1 MNCRDAVAALVASLE
16 TATEMSDEQCAHIRT
31 CDRCRA
37 LLDSAKQFQ
46 TLLAGNGIETPSID
60 PVLAAAEEE
69 VRRRRQRRAVGICL
83 GILAILGAAV
93 AWLLIASGE
102 VPPPEAFA
110 VVGVSMVFGA
120 LALTPLFLVWY
131 FVCRSN
137 RDKPRLYKRL
147 RKGRYLSGVALGL
160 AEATKLNVSLIRAIC
175 VLLLFFDGAGFW
187 LYLILDLAMP
197 VHPEDRQHLLR
208 FKVRRWF
215 RRRMAHAENHAG

>member
-1 MNCRDAVAALVASLE
+1 MNCKDAVAALVASLE
-16 TATEMSDEQCAHIRT
+16 RATEMSDEQREHIRT
-31 CDRCRA
+31 CDRCRG

-69 VRRRRQRRAVGICL
+69 VRRRRQRRAIGICL
-83 GILAILGAAV
+83 GILAIVGAAV
-93 AWLLIASGE
+93 AWMLIASGE
-102 VPPPEAFA
+102 VRPEEAFA
-110 VVGVSMVFGA
+110 MVGVGIVIGA
-120 LALTPLFLVWY
+120 LMLTPVFLVFY
-131 FVCRSN
+131 FVRRSN

-147 RKGRYLSGVALGL
+147 GTGRLLSGVALGL
-160 AEATKLNVSLIRAIC
+160 AEATKLNVSLIRTIF